1 MQLFRERTR
10 PAEIISVMALL
21 SGIVALFALV
31 SGFFPFL
38 TPFLMVIV
46 PLAPAFVALVCPL
59 KFLPLFLL
67 TSFGASLGV
76 AFFDFQALL
85 FYLLPSLC
93 VGALY
98 GLLQKKNVSAILNL
112 FLNGVL
118 STILL
123 LGTLATSKGIY
134 GLSFYDLFVALF
146 PLMNPN
152 YAPDIFLL
160 FCFTYGLAETLL
172 IYLFAK
178 VVFSKFH
185 LPTNEEIH
193 PLWLPYL
200 CGGISLVLG
209 VPCYFFFLPGSYLCL
224 GFVIFWSVVA
234 FVEEVPY
241 QRSWLW
247 AIQVVLLFVSILL
260 FALLYTKLLEDR
272 GLLLSSIPFIL
283 SFLPNALNASLPR
296 LCVKNKIN
304 KP

>member
-1 MQLFRERTR
+1 MRWGALWIATKEKRFRDLESFPQWRFEHHPSFR
-10 PAEIISVMALL
+10 N
-21 SGIVALFALV
+21 V
-31 SGFFPFL
+31 SDKQRNLWPFL
-38 TPFLMVIV
+38 
-46 PLAPAFVALVCPL
+46 
-59 KFLPLFLL
+59 
-67 TSFGASLGV
+67 
-76 AFFDFQALL
+76 
-85 FYLLPSLC
+85 
-93 VGALY
+93 
-98 GLLQKKNVSAILNL
+98 
-112 FLNGVL
+112 
-118 STILL
+118 
-123 LGTLATSKGIY
+123 
-134 GLSFYDLFVALF
+134 
-146 PLMNPN
+146 PN

-178 VVFSKFH
+178 AVFSKFH

-209 VPCYFFFLPGSYLCL
+209 VACYFFFLPGSYLCL

-283 SFLPNALNASLPR
+283 SFLPNALNASLPP